1 MALGTDHQ
9 TTTTGA
15 VFIPELW
22 SSEVLLATESAL
34 LMAPKVMRYDSMVQ
48 GKGDTIHIPN
58 LSNLSAND
66 KSASTPVTLQSPTET
81 EVQISIDQHKEASFI
96 IEDVLAV
103 QSNYDLMS
111 NYTSKAGYAIA
122 QAVDS
127 DLLGLYSSLTTT
139 DVGTYGLDVSKPVIL
154 QGIETL
160 ELADVPYEDRYLILD
175 PTQGTA
181 LYKIDEFV
189 KTDYLGEYQS
199 AKPTATGLRNRYSWG
214 SFFGVEVY
222 LTNQVPSTAG
232 TPTQIHN
239 VLFQKEAFAL
249 AMQVAPRTQ
258 SDYILEYLGHLVVV
272 DTIYGVKVLR
282 GDFGVED
289 RS

>member
-282 GDFGVED
+282 GDFGVEV

>member
-66 KSASTPVTLQSPTET
+66 KTASAQVTLQAPTET
-81 EVQISIDQHKEASFI
+81 EVQISVDQHKEASFLV
-96 IEDVLAV
+96 EDILAV
-103 QSNYDLMS
+103 QSNNDLMS

-282 GDFGVED
+282 GDFGVEV